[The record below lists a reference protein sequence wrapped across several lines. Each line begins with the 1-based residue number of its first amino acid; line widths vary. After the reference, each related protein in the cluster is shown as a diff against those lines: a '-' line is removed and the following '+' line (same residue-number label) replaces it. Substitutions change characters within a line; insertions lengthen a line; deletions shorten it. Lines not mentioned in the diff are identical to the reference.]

1 MLAART
7 NFTTPSAFT
16 LRWAQQARAL
26 RHIFDASGTIRLAI
40 NALPKI
46 PPYVIFTADLHALL
60 TDSQS
65 GQVAAGNLRLL
76 ALHILRT
83 LTE

>member
-7 NFTTPSAFT
+7 NFTTPTAFT
-16 LRWAQQARAL
+16 LRRAQQAQAL
-26 RHIFDASGTIRLAI
+26 RHIFEASGTIRLAI

-46 PPYVIFTADLHALL
+46 PPYGIFTADLHVLL

-65 GQVAAGNLRLL
+65 GHVADGNLRLL
-76 ALHILRT
+76 AHHILRT